1 MPNLKRCII
10 HNTLVEV
17 CFRTEEGLPFV
28 ATPYIKAIM
37 QSIIA
42 AAQTMYPTT
51 ICHFILMANH
61 MHLQLVVQDP
71 KDFVAF
77 VGYIKRESAHAINRL
92 LGRKKLTV
100 WCDRYDDP
108 KILDPDK
115 AIQRIVYLYSNPS
128 NANLVSNI
136 DEYPNLSS
144 WQAFLA
150 GGEEIQVGRITRSS
164 IGMLPDGMS
173 NLRRQETFALQL
185 IEQAGEE

>member
-42 AAQTMYPTT
+42 TAQTMYPTT
-51 ICHFILMANH
+51 ICHFVLMANH
-61 MHLQLVVQDP
+61 MHLILVVQDP
-71 KDFVAF
+71 EDFVAF
-77 VGYIKRESAHAINRL
+77 IGYIKRESAHAINRL
-92 LGRKKLTV
+92 LGRKKRTV

-115 AIQRIVYLYSNPS
+115 AMQRIVYLYSNPQK
-128 NANLVSNI
+128 ANLVSTI

-144 WQAFLA
+144 
-150 GGEEIQVGRITRSS
+150 
-164 IGMLPDGMS
+164 
-173 NLRRQETFALQL
+173 
-185 IEQAGEE
+185 